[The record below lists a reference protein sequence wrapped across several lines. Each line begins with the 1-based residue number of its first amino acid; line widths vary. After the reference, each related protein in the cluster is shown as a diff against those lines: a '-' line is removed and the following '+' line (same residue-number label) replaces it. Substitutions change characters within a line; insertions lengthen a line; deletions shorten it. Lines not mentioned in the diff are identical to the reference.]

1 VRKTNTGKKR
11 IKAEVSRT
19 APKRPPAGADQADCR
34 SAVVEIARRRLHD
47 FVGLERKVLQGNN
60 PDAIHDFRV
69 ASRRLQQVL
78 DLLHPAPHP
87 GRIRKLRR
95 VIRRARRLLSTVR
108 NCDVL
113 LERVKEALAK
123 NHPGHHESWEAFKE
137 FLVEQRKESFQKA
150 AAKLSGLNLS
160 EFYVQCQDCLNPEPA
175 AARNDLGHDAGHD
188 AESPDPGRAPHG
200 DAFREALATGVQAA
214 WEAFAAQ
221 RSGNAAQGSASSLHA
236 VRIAAKRLRYA
247 IEVIG
252 EVGAPESDQI
262 LTWLRRLQQHLGD
275 WNDLEV
281 MEEMMAEMLSRPR
294 FLRSN
299 VELAMRVEKLMLRNR
314 RSKRVYENRYRRAA
328 GGEESAARWETWIG
342 NLTSSQAGTT
352 SNL

>member
-1 VRKTNTGKKR
+1 
-11 IKAEVSRT
+11 
-19 APKRPPAGADQADCR
+19 
-34 SAVVEIARRRLHD
+34 VEIARKRLHD
-47 FVGLERKVLQGNN
+47 FVGLERKVLQGSN

-78 DLLHPAPHP
+78 DLLNPAPRP
-87 GRIRKLRR
+87 GRIRRLRR

-113 LERVKEALAK
+113 LERVEAALAK
-123 NHPGHHESWEAFKE
+123 NHAGQRESWEAFKE
-137 FLVEQRKESFQKA
+137 FLVERRAESFQKA
-150 AAKLSGLNLS
+150 AAKLSGLNFS
-160 EFYVQCQDCLNPEPA
+160 EFYVRCQDCLNPEPVA
-175 AARNDLGHDAGHD
+175 APSDHDRDEGHNPEND
-188 AESPDPGRAPHG
+188 AEPLNPGRAPKS
-200 DAFREALATGVQAA
+200 DAFREALAAGVQAA

-221 RSGNAAQGSASSLHA
+221 RSGDRAQGSASTLHA

-252 EVGAPESDQI
+252 EVGAPESDLI
-262 LTWLRRLQQHLGD
+262 LDWLRRLQQHLGD

-294 FLRSN
+294 YLRTH

-328 GGEESAARWETWIG
+328 GGEESAARWEVWIG
-342 NLTSSQAGTT
+342 NLTSNETAAP
-352 SNL
+352 